1 MFVEVLSKHWNRA
14 LLNDGQEWVST
25 NYLNSIGIV
34 VEDLA
39 MWENRF
45 GMVSSWAKANIGCIV
60 YDDISGVA
68 GTARGL
74 FLHEV
79 NKFTD
84 QERIDEQHQ
93 GM

>member
-1 MFVEVLSKHWNRA
+1 M
-14 LLNDGQEWVST
+14 
-25 NYLNSIGIV
+25 NSIGIV

-45 GMVSSWAKANIGCIV
+45 DKVSSWAKANIGCIV
-60 YDDISGVA
+60 YDDISDVA
-68 GTARGL
+68 GTVRGL

-79 NKFTD
+79 DKFTN